1 VKRVT
6 YTVGASHLIP
16 EGLEAREQLAKLAIG
31 EVVQVE
37 IIRPRSRKANAR
49 VHFTLERLAA
59 AMGVSVR
66 ACRGW
71 LMVKTGFA
79 DVVRWPRTP
88 NGQAVVVPHTIT
100 DMSALEFEMFWDDA
114 SGVIVTEVLPLL
126 PPVVAV
132 EIGRGLHGSEA
143 PDG

>member
-1 VKRVT
+1 MKRVT

-31 EVVQVE
+31 EEVQVE

-49 VHFTLERLAA
+49 VHFTIERLAA
-59 AMGVSVR
+59 AMRISAR

-71 LMVKTGFA
+71 LMIKTGFA
-79 DVVRWPRTP
+79 DAVRWPP
-88 NGQAVVVPHTIT
+88 GKGPIVLVPHTVT

-126 PPVVAV
+126 PPVTAV
-132 EIGRGLHGSEA
+132 EIGRGLHGSEG